1 MVQIKSLFLVLLMSP
16 AVLTELVRTQ
26 QTVVA
31 SLGDEALLK
40 CELTTPKDVLQVT
53 WQRVTE
59 GRTEN
64 MATYSKRYGMK
75 ITDPFRDHVHFRE
88 AELQECS
95 IAIEGVK
102 KEDESCYKCLFNAFP
117 DGAISGTTCLKVY
130 ELHEPM
136 LEVRQTVVQDDGL
149 QVHALSCSVTGRPAP
164 NVSWDA
170 RNAILQNSTTT
181 ETVHHNGTTTITNH
195 ATAVVQ
201 SSLPDI
207 EIKVKCVAED
217 PFKVEKKEIYR
228 RIPIIRHSDSR
239 NSDSNWSMTV
249 VLAII
254 PLIATAGFGIW
265 LHRKRRHQS
274 RESSS
279 QGSAIKY
286 PSDSS
291 SETNST
297 PASSSFKIQIS
308 PQTTLKKR
316 ESMLASPTNNG
327 QFGEKKCK
335 RSLF

>member
-1 MVQIKSLFLVLLMSP
+1 MRLTENRSVGLVAWISNAQGSTVADFHENVTLSCTVSDPKGVKQVTWHRHRTNGSVETVAAYGMHLEDSVLEPFADKVLL
-16 AVLTELVRTQ
+16 TETSLDSTAITVRG
-26 QTVVA
+26 V
-31 SLGDEALLK
+31 SLEDEGCYICSFNIYPKGTTRKQICLIVRGAAMFTAFPVFLS

-228 RIPIIRHSDSR
+228 RIPIIS
-239 NSDSNWSMTV
+239 
-249 VLAII
+249 
-254 PLIATAGFGIW
+254 
-265 LHRKRRHQS
+265 K
-274 RESSS
+274 
-279 QGSAIKY
+279 
-286 PSDSS
+286 
-291 SETNST
+291 
-297 PASSSFKIQIS
+297 
-308 PQTTLKKR
+308 
-316 ESMLASPTNNG
+316 
-327 QFGEKKCK
+327 
-335 RSLF
+335 